1 MLNWLRHT
9 VESSTRIYVPKLM
22 SPITLII
29 VIALGVAIGIS
40 AAPYLGTAVAIAGGA
55 LLVAI
60 AALLAFFILRSS
72 VQQGISFVEKI
83 KEGVRIYFRAIPNA
97 WNMLTRPS
105 DVGDGLSLK
114 RRLNGLVALFVCLVW
129 AAVVIGPVLVVIFSG

>member
-1 MLNWLRHT
+1 
-9 VESSTRIYVPKLM
+9 M

-83 KEGVRIYFRAIPNA
+83 KEGVRIYF
-97 WNMLTRPS
+97 
-105 DVGDGLSLK
+105 
-114 RRLNGLVALFVCLVW
+114 F
-129 AAVVIGPVLVVIFSG
+129 